1 MLAAASPL
9 LRVLLLEEEGRGDEV
24 QELCCPELEP
34 KQAFQLLQ
42 FIYQGQVEGL
52 DVAAAE
58 DLVRAV
64 GHLQITG
71 LLPGR
76 ATLEPS
82 SASLDDDV
90 FTGPD
95 VYIGPNNEEDVAVDL
110 SPVTRQPPA
119 PFNTLFS
126 RNTNHGPGKS
136 SASATRNSSG
146 GSQEEILQ
154 RIKKPKPLTM
164 PHLGEPPVY
173 LKPGSPIYLKPKTP
187 RTPLLASPDCHV
199 LEERFRHLIEGRLV
213 FKHLKPSCVNYHQA
227 LIIPHLA
234 QLLRDNDS
242 DKLRNLSVS
251 SADFNYDPN
260 NGGGSMPGFIQ
271 IFA

>member
-9 LRVLLLEEEGRGDEV
+9 LRVLLLEEENRGDEV

-52 DVAAAE
+52 DVSAAE

-119 PFNTLFS
+119 P
-126 RNTNHGPGKS
+126 P
-136 SASATRNSSG
+136 
-146 GSQEEILQ
+146 
-154 RIKKPKPLTM
+154 
-164 PHLGEPPVY
+164 EP
-173 LKPGSPIYLKPKTP
+173 
-187 RTPLLASPDCHV
+187 ASPASESAGAALQEAPSSFPPSSSTASLNV
-199 LEERFRHLIEGRLV
+199 LHHNGEYS
-213 FKHLKPSCVNYHQA
+213 PW
-227 LIIPHLA
+227 IIL
-234 QLLRDNDS
+234 
-242 DKLRNLSVS
+242 
-251 SADFNYDPN
+251 
-260 NGGGSMPGFIQ
+260 
-271 IFA
+271 